1 MPHTPARHLPY
12 GEQRRLEM
20 ARALISGP
28 RLLLLDE
35 PAAGMNQSE
44 AEDLIRLIREVKE
57 DFRLTILLI
66 EHQMRVVMNLCQR
79 VTVLDFGETIAAGS
93 PQEIQ
98 HHPAVLEAYLGK
110 DGDLMERPSPEGGNG
125 TP

>member
-1 MPHTPARHLPY
+1 MPASLRSCPL
-12 GEQRRLEM
+12 
-20 ARALISGP
+20 ARALISRP
-28 RLLLLDE
+28 QLLLLDE

-44 AEDLIRLIREVKE
+44 TEALIRLIHQLQD
-57 DFRLTILLI
+57 DFALTILLI
-66 EHQMRVVMNLCQR
+66 EHQMRVVVNLCQR
-79 VTVLDFGETIAAGS
+79 LTVLDFGETIAAGS

-110 DGDLMERPSPEGGNG
+110 DGELWNEAPGPEEE